1 MKPVKKAMGLTYF
14 ITGATRGLGL
24 EFTRQL
30 SEDSD
35 NKVIA
40 SSRSFENSGEL
51 QKLANLRKNVFIVEL
66 IVGDETS
73 ATRLPEQLNKIDSG
87 IDILIHNA
95 GIALPESSNATLNI
109 GRGVWLEQY
118 RVNVL
123 GAIEVLQNVHPFL
136 LKRDTRKVVF
146 LSSIAGSFSEFIP
159 MPLGPY
165 GQSKAALNYTIKHIA
180 VELKSEN
187 FTVLATHPGL
197 VTTDTGKAAIGKLEE
212 VVTDQKA
219 LAEVKDSAISP
230 EESVKGL
237 LRVVFESTVEDSGKF
252 FYQDGTVHEF

>member
-1 MKPVKKAMGLTYF
+1 MA
-14 ITGATRGLGL
+14 
-24 EFTRQL
+24 
-30 SEDSD
+30 
-35 NKVIA
+35 
-40 SSRSFENSGEL
+40 
-51 QKLANLRKNVFIVEL
+51 
-66 IVGDETS
+66 
-73 ATRLPEQLNKIDSG
+73 KIDSG

-95 GIALPESSNATLNI
+95 AISLPESSDATLNI
-109 GRGVWLEQY
+109 ARGVWLEQY

-123 GAIEVLQNVHPFL
+123 GAIEVFQNFYPSL

-180 VELKSEN
+180 VELEGEN
-187 FTVLATHPGL
+187 FTILATHPGL
-197 VTTDTGKAAIGKLEE
+197 VTTDGGKAAIGKLEE

-219 LAEVKDSAISP
+219 LAEAKGAAITP

-237 LRVVFESTVEDSGKF
+237 LDVVRKSTVSDSGKF
-252 FYQDGTVHEF
+252 FYHDGTAHEF